1 MRKLITAAFALT
13 LASGCT
19 IKHYVAQDYPQFLVN
34 NEGQSQLPTTK
45 PANYAIADRTRAHYY
60 DFRSSTAG
68 RGNLWIVQFGQ
79 MLDSTLQSRDVQAA
93 FGRLVGS
100 SAEDPDNGLLV
111 FDLQSYRFSNMRAHV
126 ALQITHKHGGA
137 DMFSKVYLSDGGA
150 QGGKV
155 FWGGGFAM
163 KNAVHQSTKQA
174 LDDILRQLIA
184 DLNAQRRRGSAPSA
198 RR

>member
-13 LASGCT
+13 LVSGCT
-19 IKHYVAQDYPQFLVN
+19 IKHYVAQDYPQYLVN

-45 PANYAIADRTRAHYY
+45 AANYAIAERTRAHYY
-60 DFRSSTAG
+60 DFRSNAAG
-68 RGNLWIVQFGQ
+68 QGNLWIVQFGQ

-111 FDLQSYRFSNMRAHV
+111 FDLQSYWFSNMTAHV
-126 ALQITHKHGGA
+126 ALQITHKRGGT
-137 DMFSKVYLSDGGA
+137 DMFSTIYQSDGRA

-163 KNAVHQSTKQA
+163 KNTVHQSTKQA

-184 DLNAQRRRGSAPSA
+184 DLNAQSRRGSAPSA